1 MRGILKSPLVLPIA
15 TLITFFIGSL
25 ANVYIN
31 QDDWYQS
38 LNKST
43 LNPPGY
49 VFGIVWPILYVLM
62 GLVSYFNFN
71 QFKDSKGNSDLIN
84 FEDGKWVLSVYITD
98 IKKSEESIYL
108 MKQLNVALNRDIN
121 KLKRVAF
128 FSNKLLENDIEKL
141 LAEYPRLT
149 LIEDKNGVL
158 LNVLQRNSRTDFNIE
173 NPIFLIDPYGRAVMY
188 FDIKTDPKLIL
199 KDLKVLI

>member
-1 MRGILKSPLVLPIA
+1 MFGMDTKEMRSKFFLAIILLTPIVVTISAHLYFQKVLQEGPYSQK
-15 TLITFFIGSL
+15 TRENGDFF
-25 ANVYIN
+25 
-31 QDDWYQS
+31 
-38 LNKST
+38 K
-43 LNPPGY
+43 
-49 VFGIVWPILYVLM
+49 
-62 GLVSYFNFN
+62 SYFDFN
-71 QFKDSKGNSDLIN
+71 QFKDSKGNSDLIS
-84 FEDGKWVLSVYITD
+84 FADGKWVLSVYITD

-128 FSNKLLENDIEKL
+128 FSNKLLENDIKKL

-158 LNVLQRNSRTDFNIE
+158 LNVLQRNSSTDFNIE
-173 NPIFLIDPYGRAVMY
+173 NPIFVIDPYGRAVMY
-188 FDIKTDPKLIL
+188 FDSKIDPKLIL